1 MTGDVLGRREVL
13 GLVGVGLAAGVV
25 AGCGRSGEPAN
36 AGTAA
41 GAADTA
47 SPADGAAR
55 GGAASERVNGAPGPA
70 AAAVGA
76 AAGAAARRSGDL
88 NFMTATEL
96 AGLLRSRAVSAREV
110 MAAHLERISRVNPK
124 LNAIVAKLDDDRCLA
139 LADEADKRSASGAP
153 LPPLHGLPTAFKDLQ
168 SAVGFPYTRGSLI
181 YKDAMPTEDSLFVA
195 RMRAAGVIPIG
206 KTNVPEFGMGSH
218 TFNKVYGTT
227 VNPYDTTKSAGGS
240 SGGAAASLASGMLP
254 IADGSDN
261 GGSLRNPGN
270 FNNVVGFRP
279 TFGLVPTAPNALPFL
294 GVSVNGPL
302 ARTVADVAL
311 LMSVMA
317 GSDPRDPACYP
328 SDPAVFRGP
337 LERDFRG
344 VRVAWSPDL
353 GGLPLDPRVRDVL
366 TAQRATFESLGCIV
380 EDVAP
385 DLKDAEYAF
394 ITIRSFRSA
403 ATYGPLL
410 DQHRDLLK
418 KDAIEEIEGGRAL
431 TTAEVARAM
440 LMHAQLMER
449 MRTFEETYAFTLCA
463 VNQVPPFDAKIDWP
477 HEIAGVRMEHY
488 IAWQKTCYWIS
499 ATQRPAISVP
509 AGFTPEGL
517 PVGIQIVGRHR
528 EDRSVLELAHTFE
541 QATKFGDRRPPT

>member
-1 MTGDVLGRREVL
+1 MTNEVIGRRDL
-13 GLVGVGLAAGVV
+13 LALAGVGLAAGVV
-25 AGCGRSGEPAN
+25 AGCGPRGEPD
-36 AGTAA
+36 AA
-41 GAADTA
+41 GVAQGPGGSA
-47 SPADGAAR
+47 PER
-55 GGAASERVNGAPGPA
+55 GGAASA
-70 AAAVGA
+70 AAAA
-76 AAGAAARRSGDL
+76 ASSSRAPARPAGDL
-88 NFMTATEL
+88 FFMTATQL
-96 AGLLRSRAVSAREV
+96 AGLLNSRAVSAREV
-110 MAAHLERISRVNPK
+110 MAAHLERIAHVNPK
-124 LNAIVAKLDDDRCLA
+124 LNAIVAKLDDERCLT
-139 LADEADKRSASGAP
+139 LADEADKRAASGAP

-181 YKDAMPTEDSLFVA
+181 YKDAMPTEDSVFVE
-195 RMRAAGVIPIG
+195 RMRAAGVIAIG

-261 GGSLRNPGN
+261 AGSLRNPGN
-270 FNNVVGFRP
+270 FNNIVGFRP
-279 TFGLVPTAPNALPFL
+279 TFGLVPTAPNALPFV

-302 ARTVADVAL
+302 ARTVDDVAL

-317 GSDPRDPACYP
+317 GPDPRDPSCYP

-344 VRVAWSPDL
+344 VRVAWCPDL
-353 GGLPLDPRVRDVL
+353 GGLPLDRRVRDVL
-366 TAQRATFESLGCIV
+366 AAQRATFESLGCVV

-385 DLKDAEYAF
+385 DMKDAEYAF

-418 KDAIEEIEGGRAL
+418 KDAIEEIEAGRAV
-431 TTAEVARAM
+431 TNAELARAM

-449 MRTFEETYAFTLCA
+449 MRRFQETYAFTLCA
-463 VNQVPPFDAKIDWP
+463 VNQLPAFDAKIDWP
-477 HEIAGVRMEHY
+477 HEIAGVPMEHY

-499 ATQRPAISVP
+499 ATMRPAISVP

-517 PVGIQIVGRHR
+517 PVGIQIVGKHR
-528 EDRSVLELAHTFE
+528 EDRSVLELARAFE
-541 QATKFGDRRPPT
+541 QATKFGERRPPI